1 MLYGL
6 EFPFLLRRHVI
17 AMRRFKWCYICDIY
31 IYFSK
36 IRYCRPQQE
45 TACSIESVRALSA
58 GVKERHSVSRTGAR
72 ELLILSVTL
81 LLEG

>member
-17 AMRRFKWCYICDIY
+17 TMRRFKWCYIY
-31 IYFSK
+31 ISAIFVTSVRSTK
-36 IRYCRPQQE
+36 RPV
-45 TACSIESVRALSA
+45 SIESVRALSA
-58 GVKERHSVSRTGAR
+58 GVKERHSASRTGAR